1 MNVGYTKYFIISG
14 IVCFV
19 STIFILCF
27 CVQYAS
33 SSHTKVPLVSDEPE
47 SNSPNE
53 TNTTFDKD
61 KKLLPKEVERFKIN
75 LDEDPKVRWKEVTEA
90 KKEDLKKLV
99 IYMEELMTFLLGK
112 RIFNFVNE
120 SLPELAKTLPD
131 PYYEEIKGIAE
142 AGNLTVTQITMYN
155 IFYEVFTVCTSII
168 TQDPSGYIHH
178 GRNLDFGLFLGWD
191 DHNHTWIVAELLR
204 PLVIHLEW
212 YKNGSLLF
220 ESVSYTGFIG
230 VITGIKKD
238 KFSFSLDERFTWN
251 GGYIG
256 LLEWIMFKD
265 HDQKWVSF
273 LIREVMESAE
283 TYEEAKNN
291 LITPRLLAP
300 CYLILSGIYPGQG
313 CVITRY
319 RNDYNILELGSS
331 KVGQGSWFLVETNYD
346 HWKEPPF
353 YDDRRTPAIKCL
365 NEGGQNNTG
374 WELIYNVLSTK
385 PVLNKLTTYTTLMD
399 SKRGVMRTW
408 LRTCPDPCWPW

>member
-1 MNVGYTKYFIISG
+1 MRRNRYKKFFRSKSGAKYFIISG

-27 CVQYAS
+27 CVQYAAS
-33 SSHTKVPLVSDEPE
+33 SSHRKIPLISDEAE
-47 SNSPNE
+47 SNSNNE
-53 TNTTFDKD
+53 TNTTFDKE
-61 KKLLPKEVERFKIN
+61 KKLLPKELAVWI
-75 LDEDPKVRWKEVTEA
+75 
-90 KKEDLKKLV
+90 LKSKFGIHAPRNV
-99 IYMEELMTFLLGK
+99 S
-112 RIFNFVNE
+112 VHA
-120 SLPELAKTLPD
+120 PLAKTLPD

-204 PLVIHLEW
+204 PLVIQLEW

-273 LIREVMESAE
+273 LIREVMETAE
-283 TYEEAKNN
+283 SYEEAKSNM
-291 LITPRLLAP
+291 LTPRLLAP

-319 RNDYNILELGSS
+319 RNDYNLLELGSS
-331 KVGQGSWFLVETNYD
+331 KEGQGSWFLVETNYD

-399 SKRGVMRTW
+399 SKKGVMRTW